1 MSHCGIDFGTSNSL
15 IASSPDGEEVT
26 VHRVDPKNNV
36 PELLPSLLFFDIR
49 GRSAVGWEAWLSHV
63 EMPDEMDARFLRS
76 LKSAL
81 PDFAP
86 GEAVRIFRRRYEIAE
101 LVAILLRRLT
111 EAAEAEL
118 GERVTGAV
126 LGRPV
131 RFGETPLEDAR
142 AESTLREA
150 AVLAGLDD
158 ARLSFMP
165 EPEAVIR
172 LFFAREGRSLDAVVA
187 LVFDFGGGTLD
198 LCLARCGQGQPFEIL
213 ATEGVRIGG
222 TTLDRLLFEEKVL
235 DHLGRGQQWG
245 PGLELPTFLFHRLVN
260 PDENWRL
267 SDADHARTARH
278 VLNATRAAGRRS
290 AELESLTT
298 VAAYRKGPEIFRA
311 LEDAK
316 ISLSERP
323 ESAIRY
329 RYRNVELD
337 ERLGREEV
345 RGLFDHELERI
356 ERLICRTL
364 SDVGMRPADVDVVLL
379 AGGSSNLLCAQ
390 ELLRELFGAE
400 RVPIR
405 DDMFTSVAQGL
416 AIAAAQRAR
425 R

>member
-1 MSHCGIDFGTSNSL
+1 MTHCGIDFGTSNSL
-15 IASSPDGEEVT
+15 IASSPDGRDAA
-26 VHRVDPKNNV
+26 VHRVDPKNSV
-36 PELLPSLLFFDIR
+36 PELLPSLLFFDIH
-49 GRSAVGWEAWLSHV
+49 GRSAVGWEAWLAHV
-63 EMPDEMDARFLRS
+63 EMPEEMDARFLRS

-81 PDFAP
+81 PEFEP
-86 GEAVRIFRRRYEIAE
+86 GEAVRIFRRRYELAD
-101 LVAILLRRLT
+101 LVAILLRRLK

-118 GERVTGAV
+118 GERITGAV

-131 RFGETPLEDAR
+131 RFGETPSQDAR
-142 AESTLREA
+142 AENTLREA
-150 AVLAGLDD
+150 AVLAGLED
-158 ARLSFMP
+158 ARLTFMP

-172 LFFAREGRSLDAVVA
+172 LFFAREGRSMAEVVA

-198 LCLARCGQGQPFEIL
+198 LCLARCGREFEIL

-222 TTLDRLLFEEKVL
+222 TTLDRILFEEKVL
-235 DHLGRGQQWG
+235 DHFGRGQQWG

-260 PDENWRL
+260 PDESWRL

-290 AELESLTT
+290 AELEALTT
-298 VAAYRKGPEIFRA
+298 VSAFRKGPEIFRA

-316 ISLSERP
+316 ILLSEQP

-329 RYRNVELD
+329 QFRNVSLE
-337 ERLGREEV
+337 ERLSREEV

-356 ERLICRTL
+356 EQLVCRTL
-364 SDVGMRPADVDVVLL
+364 SEVGMRPADVDVVLL

-390 ELLRELFGAE
+390 ELLRELFGPD

-416 AIAAAQRAR
+416 AIAAAQRAGG
-425 R
+425 